1 MMKNLYCPQCRVSWE
16 VPICKL
22 KEVQYLKT
30 GIFKVYKQ
38 ICPSC
43 GAVIGIDSKREEYE
57 E

>member
-1 MMKNLYCPQCRVSWE
+1 MMKNLYCPQCRISWE
-16 VPICKL
+16 IPICKL

-43 GAVIGIDSKREEYE
+43 GAIIGIDSKREEYE